1 VPLERGTRIGD
12 KRIYT
17 SERQRPSP
25 TGGAEK
31 GGAVDTDNET
41 AKFKFILFVV
51 VAFLVSTFFAYMELK
66 YSMSGKTTQGTV
78 DRLGEVRGRRGRT
91 TPMVYYHYRD
101 EAGNL
106 RHGSSSIDGG
116 FNADVGD
123 KVGIQYLDDTSRLA
137 GSRNT
142 MSLIVFFGSLVA
154 LVVGGFMFWRHV
166 REATRPSKPYTV
178 PKRF

>member
-1 VPLERGTRIGD
+1 MGDQRID
-12 KRIYT
+12 T
-17 SERQRPSP
+17 SEHQAPSP
-25 TGGAEK
+25 RGGAKK

-41 AKFKFILFVV
+41 AKLKFILFVGI
-51 VAFLVSTFFAYMELK
+51 AFLVSTFFAYVELK
-66 YSMSGKTTQGTV
+66 YSMSGKTAQGTV
-78 DRLGEVRGRRGRT
+78 DRLGEARGRRGRT

-106 RHGSSSIDGG
+106 RHGSSSIDGD

-123 KVGIQYLDDTSRLA
+123 TIAIQYLDDTSRLA

-142 MSLIVFFGSLVA
+142 MALFVFFACLLG

-166 REATRPSKPYTV
+166 REATRPAKPYTV